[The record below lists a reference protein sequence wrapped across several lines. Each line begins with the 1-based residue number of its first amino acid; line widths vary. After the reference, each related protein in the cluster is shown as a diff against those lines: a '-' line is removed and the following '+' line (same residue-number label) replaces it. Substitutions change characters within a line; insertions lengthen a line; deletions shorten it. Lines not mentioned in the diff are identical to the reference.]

1 MSAIDMPAA
10 ASISV
15 SASRNGIRSR
25 ADSRRPMVDL
35 PAPIMPTSTTERVPS
50 AEVISASWDV
60 LAPAGVAVSGIS
72 MLRWRGFPRSAP
84 PILPLPMP
92 LPELL
97 QQQSEHVGIQGRFL
111 LVNRLVRLGHSQPV
125 PPSYCSP
132 GHRLARLLV
141 W

>member
-1 MSAIDMPAA
+1 
-10 ASISV
+10 
-15 SASRNGIRSR
+15 
-25 ADSRRPMVDL
+25 MVDF

-72 MLRWRGFPRSAP
+72 MLDCRGLPRSAP

-97 QQQSEHVGIQGRFL
+97 QQQGEQVGTQARFYWL
-111 LVNRLVRLGHSQPV
+111 IRRPRLACAQPV
-125 PPSYCSP
+125 PLSHGSRDQPR
-132 GHRLARLLV
+132 HRP
-141 W
+141 